1 MILFALCLG
10 FILFGAVSS
19 QAAPAYIPANQAYS
33 NSLITITNPPAFST
47 TTQKG
52 VVFCGYG
59 QKDTKLYF
67 YEYNS
72 ANNTYMPILS
82 NGDQV
87 SVTINSS
94 GVFWKKIDFLSGY
107 HKVVVYAESGSKAQ
121 TVKREINV
129 IGSDLADKIKG
140 FTVNVNG
147 LVKKGI

>member
-1 MILFALCLG
+1 MISLVICLG
-10 FILFGAVSS
+10 FALFGALSS
-19 QAAPAYIPANQAYS
+19 QAAPAFIPANEAYS
-33 NSLITITNPPAFST
+33 SSLVTITNPPAFST

-59 QKDTKLYF
+59 QKDKKLYF

-72 ANNTYMPILS
+72 ANNTYKPILS
-82 NGDQV
+82 KGEPI

-107 HKVVVYAESGSKAQ
+107 HKVVVYAEAGSKVQ

-129 IGSDLADKIKG
+129 IGADLADKIKG
-140 FTVNVNG
+140 FTVNVTG
-147 LVKKGI
+147 LVRKGI